1 MPQPLLD
8 CLIVGAGPAGLTAA
22 IYLQRFHRSIAVLD
36 SGEARALR
44 IDRSHNVPGYP
55 QGVSGA
61 VLLGRMREQLQRF
74 GAEPV
79 AARVTSLQ
87 RLADGSFC
95 ASGDGDQWRARHV
108 LLATGSRDRDPQ
120 VPGMQAVW
128 DQGLLRECPVCDGYE
143 HTGQRIV
150 VVGSDAHAAREA
162 LFLRHY
168 SADVL
173 LLRVPPHNAQ
183 PLSNDWQAQLR
194 GQGIRWHDAGMASAR
209 VEGQTVC
216 LDLDTAEQLRCD
228 VLYSALG
235 SRPVA
240 ELGLALGAA
249 CDSSGNLGIDARGRT
264 NVPGLYAA
272 GDVTG
277 GLDQIA
283 VAMGQGALAATAIHN
298 ALRSGRPAT
307 GAAPEAARRARHEP
321 PACPAFKCRKEQPRQ
336 PGRSP
341 GLSPARLCVGR
352 IV

>member
-22 IYLQRFHRSIAVLD
+22 IYLQRFHRRIAVLD

-55 QGVSGA
+55 QGVGGSE
-61 VLLGRMREQLQRF
+61 LLARMREQLLRF
-74 GAEPV
+74 GAKPMS
-79 AARVTSLQ
+79 ARVTSLE
-87 RLADGSFC
+87 RLDDGSFC
-95 ASGDGDQWRARHV
+95 ASGDRAQWRARHV
-108 LLATGSRDRDPQ
+108 LLATGSRDCDPQ

-128 DQGLLRECPVCDGYE
+128 DRGLLRECPICDGFE

-150 VVGSDAHAAREA
+150 VVGGDAHAAREA

-183 PLSNDWQAQLR
+183 PLSTDWQTQLHE
-194 GQGIRWHDAGMASAR
+194 QGIRCQDACIESAR
-209 VEGQTVC
+209 VADETVC
-216 LDLDTAEQLRCD
+216 LALDSGEQLRCD

-240 ELGLALGAA
+240 ELGRALGAS
-249 CDSSGNLGIDARGRT
+249 CDSSANLTIDARGRT
-264 NVPGLYAA
+264 SVPGLYAA

-283 VAMGQGALAATAIHN
+283 VAMGQGALAATDIHN
-298 ALRSGRPAT
+298 ALRAG
-307 GAAPEAARRARHEP
+307 
-321 PACPAFKCRKEQPRQ
+321 CPAHGAVSRTRREGAP
-336 PGRSP
+336 
-341 GLSPARLCVGR
+341 
-352 IV
+352 